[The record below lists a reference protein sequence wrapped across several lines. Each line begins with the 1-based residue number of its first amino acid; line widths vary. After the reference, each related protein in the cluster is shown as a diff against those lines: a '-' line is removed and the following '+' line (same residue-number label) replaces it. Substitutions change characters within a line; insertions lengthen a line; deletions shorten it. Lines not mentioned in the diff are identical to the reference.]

1 MQDSIYF
8 DIGIIIM
15 ASALLAWL
23 SLLLR
28 QPIIIAYILA
38 GIVLGPWG
46 LKLVSNIAFI
56 DEVSKIG
63 ISLLLFIAGLSLH
76 PGKIV
81 ETFGRTFTMT
91 AATSLIFALVSG
103 GVLLAIGLSP
113 TEAAIGGCAMMFSST
128 ILVVKLMPTSTLHQQ
143 HMGSIGIAVLIIQ
156 DLMAILLIA
165 FIKGKANLS
174 IAAGSL
180 GILTGILLVVAAL
193 FVQRYV
199 LSRVIRQVERYR
211 ELLILLVL
219 GWCFGIA
226 LAAEAIGL
234 SHETGAFIAGVSLA
248 DHLIARVIAEELKM
262 FRDFF
267 LVLFFFALGA
277 QLDFSLMKSIALP
290 AILLSAL
297 LLFIKPLVFERAL
310 KLTGETPKFSKE
322 LSVRLGQNSE
332 FAFVIAVIAAEQ
344 GLLSNTA
351 SQLMHLV
358 TILTMAISS
367 YILVSYYP
375 SPLGSKPSLKI
386 D

>member
-1 MQDSIYF
+1 MQDFIYF
-8 DIGIIIM
+8 DIGIIII

-38 GIVLGPWG
+38 GILLGPWG
-46 LKLVSNIAFI
+46 LRLVSNIDFI

-76 PGKIV
+76 PRKIM

-91 AATSLIFALVSG
+91 LATSLIFALISG
-103 GVLLAIGLSP
+103 GLLLAIGLSP
-113 TEAAIGGCAMMFSST
+113 TEAAIGGGAMMFSST
-128 ILVVKLMPTSTLHQQ
+128 ILVLKLMPTTTLHQQ
-143 HMGSIGIAVLIIQ
+143 HMGAIGIAVLIIQ

-174 IAAGSL
+174 IAAGLL
-180 GILTGILLVVAAL
+180 GILKGIMLVVAAL
-193 FVQRYV
+193 VAQRYV
-199 LSRVIRQVERYR
+199 LNHIIEQVERYR
-211 ELLILLVL
+211 ELLNLLVL

-226 LAAEAIGL
+226 LGAEAIGL
-234 SHETGAFIAGVSLA
+234 SHETGAFIAGIALA
-248 DHLIARVIAEELKM
+248 DNSIARLIAEELKM

-297 LLFIKPLVFERAL
+297 LLFIKPMVFRRAL

-332 FAFVIAVIAAEQ
+332 FTFIIAVIAAKQ
-344 GLLSNTA
+344 GLLSATA
-351 SQLMHLV
+351 SQLLHLV
-358 TILTMAISS
+358 TILTMAVSS
-367 YILVSYYP
+367 YLLVSYYP
-375 SPLGSKPSLKI
+375 SPLASKPSLKI